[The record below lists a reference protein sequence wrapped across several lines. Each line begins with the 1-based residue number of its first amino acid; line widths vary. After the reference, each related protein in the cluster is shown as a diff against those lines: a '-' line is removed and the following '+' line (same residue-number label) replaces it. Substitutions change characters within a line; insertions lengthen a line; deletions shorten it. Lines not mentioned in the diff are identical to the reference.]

1 MSVETLR
8 SEGEEQTIQI
18 GEQFATR
25 LKRGD
30 LVVLQGDLGAGKT
43 EFVKGICRFLAVDD
57 LVTSPTFS
65 IINQYSGQMPE
76 GDPVKIYHV
85 DLYRIESPD
94 QLVDV
99 GFDDMVFAHDA
110 IKLVEWPEHAGAHLP
125 EAYWSVGLEGAED
138 DDVRTITI
146 QRYGGEAGD
155 DVSP

>member
-8 SEGEEQTIQI
+8 SEGEDQTIAM

-25 LKRGD
+25 LHRGD
-30 LVVLQGDLGAGKT
+30 VVVLKGELGAGKT

-65 IINQYSGQMPE
+65 IINQYAGTTPE
-76 GDPVKIYHV
+76 GEALKIYHV

-94 QLVDV
+94 ELAEV

-110 IKLVEWPEHAGAHLP
+110 VKLVEWPEKAGDHLP
-125 EAYWSVGLEGAED
+125 ESYWSVSLEQQDE
-138 DDVRTITI
+138 DDVRSIVI
-146 QRYGGEAGD
+146 DRVGASA
-155 DVSP
+155 SP

>member
-8 SEGEEQTIQI
+8 SEGEEQTIAF

-25 LKRGD
+25 LHRGD
-30 LVVLQGDLGAGKT
+30 VVVLNGELGAGKT

-65 IINQYSGQMPE
+65 IINQYAGQTPE
-76 GDPVKIYHV
+76 GESVKIYHV

-94 QLVDV
+94 ELAEV

-110 IKLVEWPEHAGAHLP
+110 VKLVEWPEKAGDHLP
-125 EAYWSVGLEGAED
+125 ESYWSVSLEQHDEDEVHTID
-138 DDVRTITI
+138 DDRVGSETH
-146 QRYGGEAGD
+146 
-155 DVSP
+155 S

>member
-8 SEGEEQTIQI
+8 SESEEQTIQI

-25 LKRGD
+25 LMRGD
-30 LVVLQGDLGAGKT
+30 LVVLNGDLGAGKT

-65 IINQYSGQMPE
+65 IINQYAGQMPE
-76 GDPVKIYHV
+76 GDSVKIYHV

-94 QLVDV
+94 QLVEV

-125 EAYWSVGLEGAED
+125 DAYWSVGLKGDED

-146 QRYGGEAGD
+146 QRHHGASGD
-155 DVSP
+155 NLSP

>member
-8 SEGEEQTIQI
+8 SEGEEQTIAF

-25 LKRGD
+25 LHRGD
-30 LVVLQGDLGAGKT
+30 VVVLNGELGAGKT

-65 IINQYSGQMPE
+65 IINQYAGQTPE
-76 GDPVKIYHV
+76 GESVKIYHV

-94 QLVDV
+94 ELAEV

-110 IKLVEWPEHAGAHLP
+110 VKLVEWPEKAGDHLP
-125 EAYWSVGLEGAED
+125 ESYWSVSLEQHDED
-138 DDVRTITI
+138 EVRTIIIDRVGSETH
-146 QRYGGEAGD
+146 
-155 DVSP
+155 S